1 MNLHEKYFK
10 RINELSYTLVQ
21 QSMKSGLK
29 KSGKGASGWQGHRRT
44 INLKRST
51 LHDAAS
57 ERNTQLLR
65 TEGTIFTKYGR
76 YGAPKQ
82 RLVYLNEDETAIC
95 WRDRINKQE
104 KPRKLLIKD
113 VRSVLIG
120 ADHTEVMRKQKIP
133 AQFDYQY
140 ISILATNRSLDL
152 SIDDK
157 AAIHLWCEKI
167 SRLLE
172 ARQARAQKSLYEAS
186 PEVASP
192 HLGQQSEAEVQIHT
206 KDACPGSLVY
216 LWKCELLN
224 NLQNYWN
231 PLSKEIY
238 VDQEIKFDEPGL
250 KSAVLALIEQQ
261 GGPFLVLAE

>member
-1 MNLHEKYFK
+1 MC
-10 RINELSYTLVQ
+10 I
-21 QSMKSGLK
+21 
-29 KSGKGASGWQGHRRT
+29 
-44 INLKRST
+44 
-51 LHDAAS
+51 
-57 ERNTQLLR
+57 
-65 TEGTIFTKYGR
+65 
-76 YGAPKQ
+76 
-82 RLVYLNEDETAIC
+82 
-95 WRDRINKQE
+95 RDR
-104 KPRKLLIKD
+104 
-113 VRSVLIG
+113 IG

-157 AAIHLWCEKI
+157 ATIHLWCEKI

-192 HLGQQSEAEVQIHT
+192 HLGQHSEAEVQIHT

-216 LWKCELLN
+216 LWKCELLT
-224 NLQNYWN
+224 NLQHYWN

-250 KSAVLALIEQQ
+250 KSAIVVLMEQQ
-261 GGPFLVLAE
+261 GGPFLVLAEQDRRSQSPSYFRNFSSNQ